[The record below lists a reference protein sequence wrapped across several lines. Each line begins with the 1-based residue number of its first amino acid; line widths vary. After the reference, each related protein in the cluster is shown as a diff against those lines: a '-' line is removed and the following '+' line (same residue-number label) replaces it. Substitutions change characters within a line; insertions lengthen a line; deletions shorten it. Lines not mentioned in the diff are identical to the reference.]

1 MIRDYLLFME
11 YLRPLLPFLV
21 LGTIAYFARRAVRA
35 FERRATAQ
43 AELGELRGR
52 VAQLEEQAEDTT
64 RDVMRLQAANDF
76 AAQLLRGRLSE
87 PSVGIADPL
96 SNER

>member
-1 MIRDYLLFME
+1 MIRDYFLFME

-21 LGTIAYFARRAVRA
+21 LGTTAYFARRAVRA
-35 FERRATAQ
+35 IERRAAAQ
-43 AELGELRGR
+43 AELGELRAR

-87 PSVGIADPL
+87 PSMAIADPL
-96 SNER
+96 SGEG

>member
-11 YLRPLLPFLV
+11 ALRPLLPFLV
-21 LGTIAYFARRAVRA
+21 LGTTAYFARRAIRA
-35 FERRATAQ
+35 FERRAAAQ
-43 AELGELRGR
+43 AELGELRAR

-87 PSVGIADPL
+87 PSVGFADPP
-96 SNER
+96 SSER